1 MVRKKLAVVAGLSV
15 VLALSACGSKEE
27 AGGDAATTSEE
38 GGPKSIDE
46 LQAEAAKLE
55 RPEPGKYKQTVE
67 ILQMEIPG
75 LPKQAQDQ
83 MAAMQPKTQ
92 VSEICLTANDAEEG
106 FKDMFKDLGKGGE
119 CTYDKFD
126 VSGGKLDARMTCNI
140 PGQGR
145 AVMLVNG
152 AATTTGS
159 DVTVSM
165 EMSGGSSPMGN
176 MKMKMHMTSERVG
189 DCTA

>member
-1 MVRKKLAVVAGLSV
+1 MLYLFQITP
-15 VLALSACGSKEE
+15 GSPV
-27 AGGDAATTSEE
+27 DI
-38 GGPKSIDE
+38 PCF
-46 LQAEAAKLE
+46 
-55 RPEPGKYKQTVE
+55 PGKFSHYY
-67 ILQMEIPG
+67 
-75 LPKQAQDQ
+75 
-83 MAAMQPKTQ
+83 
-92 VSEICLTANDAEEG
+92 
-106 FKDMFKDLGKGGE
+106 GE

-140 PGQGR
+140 PGQGS